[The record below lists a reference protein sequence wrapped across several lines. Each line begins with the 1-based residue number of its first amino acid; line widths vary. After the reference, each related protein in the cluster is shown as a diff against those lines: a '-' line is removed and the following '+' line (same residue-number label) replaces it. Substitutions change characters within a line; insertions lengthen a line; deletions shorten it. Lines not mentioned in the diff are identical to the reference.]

1 MREEEKNKTRDSYQS
16 SFRFDKRS
24 ILSVH
29 FIVKTTGITEIMT
42 ISISPPQWSGSGPAV
57 DTLSTLCKEKS
68 NEETAIVCITM
79 LASIKLCFIYK
90 VILLLFWLE
99 YNNIECYNPLCAGYS
114 ALIVLVSV
122 GRGNF
127 D

>member
-1 MREEEKNKTRDSYQS
+1 MRKRDIYQS

-29 FIVKTTGITEIMT
+29 FIVKTTGITEIMA

-68 NEETAIVCITM
+68 NEEMFTKNDDKNDVCRER
-79 LASIKLCFIYK
+79 K
-90 VILLLFWLE
+90 VKKSFPE
-99 YNNIECYNPLCAGYS
+99 SFEMQAESENK
-114 ALIVLVSV
+114 
-122 GRGNF
+122 
-127 D
+127 